1 MVSYI
6 LLTMVKLQQALS
18 YKYTD
23 KEGKIK
29 QHYKRSLNIPESV
42 IEKLGWSKGEELD
55 FEIEQNILKV
65 KPKRAIL
72 RKQVTS

>member
-1 MVSYI
+1 
-6 LLTMVKLQQALS
+6 MVKLQQALS

-29 QHYKRSLNIPESV
+29 QHYKSSLNIPENV

-65 KPKRAIL
+65 KPKRAVLI
-72 RKQVTS
+72 KQVTG